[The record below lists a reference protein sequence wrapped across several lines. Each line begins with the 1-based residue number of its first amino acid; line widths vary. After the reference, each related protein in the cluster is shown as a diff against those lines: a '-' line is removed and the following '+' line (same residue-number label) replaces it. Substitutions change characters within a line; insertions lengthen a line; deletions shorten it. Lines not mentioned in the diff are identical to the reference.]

1 MIKFLKLLIKALLK
15 TLGIGRVIN
24 VVSRYKLAKSYY
36 TNQLKMIRKWSF
48 KDTEDYNFYYDIT
61 DLNIEHTMHAIA
73 VITQDNVQ
81 IIEKYI
87 KEIRN
92 DTWLKNFV
100 SENLKNLSIKKD
112 IKVEFSRR
120 VGWYAFTRALKP
132 KIIVETGVDHGLG
145 ACVLTRALMR
155 NNDEGFKGKYFG
167 TEIDRSMGKL
177 FQSPLKDFGQILYG
191 DSLESLSKLNCEVDL
206 FINDSDHSA
215 SYEFKEYE
223 LIIHKLSHKAI
234 ILGDNSH
241 VTNALSKFSMRNGRN
256 FIFIPEKPK
265 NHWYPGAGIG
275 VSSPRIEKKETKF

>member
-1 MIKFLKLLIKALLK
+1 MIKILKLLIKALLK
-15 TLGIGRVIN
+15 NLGISRIIN
-24 VVSRYKLAKSYY
+24 VVNRYKLAKSYY
-36 TNQLKMIRKWSF
+36 SNQLKMIRKWSF
-48 KDTEDYNFYYDIT
+48 QDTEDYNFYYDIT

-73 VITQDNVQ
+73 IITQHDVQ

-87 KEIRN
+87 NEIRN

-100 SENLKNLSIKKD
+100 YANLKNLSIKKN

-120 VGWYAFTRALKP
+120 VGWYAFARALKP

-145 ACVLTRALMR
+145 SCVLTRALMK

-167 TEIDRSMGKL
+167 TEIDISMGKL

-191 DSLESLSKLNCEVDL
+191 DSLENLSKLNCEVDL

-215 SYEFKEYE
+215 SYEMKEYE
-223 LIIHKLSHKAI
+223 LIIHKLSPQAI

-241 VTNALSKFSMRNGRN
+241 VTNSLSKFSMRNERN

-275 VSSPRIEKKETKF
+275 VSFPRIKKKES